1 MGVRIDGWAR
11 QFLERPDVFGTLSTL
26 QPDGSPLQAVVWYEL
41 RGEDL
46 LVNSAVGRR
55 WPTNLQRDPRFSLLA
70 EQGYEFVSV
79 RGVAETLAD
88 PEQAQAD
95 IAGLA
100 RRYLAADPG
109 AAERLIEDV
118 FRTQRR
124 ISFLLHPHAVT
135 EHPDA

>member
-11 QFLERPDVFGTLSTL
+11 RFLDRPDVFGTLATL

-41 RGEDL
+41 RGEGM

-55 WPTNLQRDPRFSLLA
+55 WPTNLQRDPRFSLLV
-70 EQGYEFVSV
+70 EQGYEFVSI

-95 IAGLA
+95 IASLA

-109 AAERLIEDV
+109 AAERLIEDT

-124 ISFLLHPHAVT
+124 ISFLLHPRAVT
-135 EHPDA
+135 EHPDS

>member
-11 QFLERPDVFGTLSTL
+11 QFLERPDIFGTLSTL

-41 RGEDL
+41 RGGDL

-79 RGVAETLAD
+79 RGVAETVAD

-118 FRTQRR
+118 FLTQRR

>member
-1 MGVRIDGWAR
+1 MAVRIEGWAR
-11 QFLERPDVFGTLSTL
+11 EVLERPGVFGTLSTL

-55 WPTNLQRDPRFSLLA
+55 WPTNLRRDPRFSLLA
-70 EQGYEFVSV
+70 EQSYEFVSI

-95 IAGLA
+95 IADLA

-118 FRTQRR
+118 FLTQRR